1 MVKMVVHWTMS
12 INPIKSQFSSFQV
25 LHMDLKPQNVLV
37 DVNGNLRL
45 ADFGLSQ
52 KMEDDQNTFYQVG
65 SVI

>member
-1 MVKMVVHWTMS
+1 MVKVVHWTMI